1 MTNMEIGSEIS
12 LINKEIPKLL
22 ISDFRKQSYDSE
34 LYNYIVDDI
43 NGVEDSLLSAE
54 NKYGKL
60 ILDIFKDKM
69 AIDDPKLSLFSND
82 YFRLSQEDKYLK
94 FIEKVFYINDGK
106 VYLDFVYF
114 SDSSK
119 LIQFLENKLSRLD
132 KIDSYILLNQID
144 IIKRNKTRMYL
155 IDDINLK
162 FILNGFV

>member
-119 LIQFLENKLSRLD
+119 LIQFLEN
-132 KIDSYILLNQID
+132 
-144 IIKRNKTRMYL
+144 
-155 IDDINLK
+155 
-162 FILNGFV
+162 